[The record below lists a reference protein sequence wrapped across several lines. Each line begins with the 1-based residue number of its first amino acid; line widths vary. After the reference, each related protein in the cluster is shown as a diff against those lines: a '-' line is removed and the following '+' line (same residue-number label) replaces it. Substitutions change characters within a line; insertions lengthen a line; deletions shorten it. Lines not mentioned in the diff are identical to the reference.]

1 MSWFPLIY
9 ISSDDT
15 SDEEISYCSDSEE
28 LSAGWSGYFPP
39 SAATATSSNMKPNK
53 KISAAP
59 APSLEFYSSS
69 SSDDDDPTYTLSK
82 ELPKALTTAL
92 ESAIVNMKWPAIE
105 KPSRLPKPPKQVLDL
120 ACPRK
125 QLYFDEKRK
134 KASKGKHEY
143 EGKGKKP
150 ME

>member
-1 MSWFPLIY
+1 MLIKRGAKKHIILHQNLSPISQTLNIIMSWFPVIY

-28 LSAGWSGYFPP
+28 LSARWSGYFPP

-82 ELPKALTTAL
+82 ELPRALTTAL
-92 ESAIVNMKWPAIE
+92 ESAIVNMK
-105 KPSRLPKPPKQVLDL
+105 
-120 ACPRK
+120 
-125 QLYFDEKRK
+125 
-134 KASKGKHEY
+134 
-143 EGKGKKP
+143 
-150 ME
+150 